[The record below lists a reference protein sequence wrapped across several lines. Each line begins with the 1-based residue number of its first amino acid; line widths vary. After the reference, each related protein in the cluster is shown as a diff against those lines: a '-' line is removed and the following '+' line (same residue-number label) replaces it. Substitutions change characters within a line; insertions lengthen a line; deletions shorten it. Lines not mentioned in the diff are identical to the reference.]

1 MAYRFPAS
9 HRRVAK
15 IKPAANLAGPR
26 VEPEVIGTVQGQTP
40 GSKEEWRLACALY
53 QLGLA
58 FIYQYPVFG
67 GRVTGGQ
74 VIDFWITSTHLPTP
88 LYMNGRAWH
97 NNKNKSV
104 DDYKL
109 YKLKKIYHG
118 MIREPVIVWDDEVPS
133 VSAALQVLKRK
144 L

>member
-15 IKPAANLAGPR
+15 IKPATGIKPPPM
-26 VEPEVIGTVQGQTP
+26 EQEVIGTVQGQTP
-40 GSKEEWRLACALY
+40 GSKEEWRVACALY
-53 QLGLA
+53 QLGYS
-58 FIYQYPVFG
+58 FVYQYPVFG
-67 GRVTGGQ
+67 GRITGGQ
-74 VIDFWITSTHLPTP
+74 VIDFWITSTALPTP

-97 NNKNKSV
+97 NNKNATV

-109 YKLKKIYHG
+109 YKLKKVFHK
-118 MIREPVIVWDDEVPS
+118 MIREPVVIWDDEVPS
-133 VSAALQVLKRK
+133 IEAALLVLRRK